1 MIDVQWTA
9 KQIFGGLLIATSI
22 FDALKYSLQARKI
35 RHVGTAKAMSRRFI
49 NWAMMND
56 IIKLIYGAIIL
67 DLYIVLSSVL
77 ALICMMDLW
86 FTIYV
91 YYPYKQR
98 GLINFHRPNIIAY
111 LINSILPNR
120 IRKKL

>member
-22 FDALKYSLQARKI
+22 FDALKYSLQANKI
-35 RHVGTAKAMSRRFI
+35 RRVRTAKAMSRRFI

-56 IIKLIYGAIIL
+56 IIKLAYGAIIF
-67 DLYIVLSSVL
+67 DMYIVLSSVL

-98 GLINFHRPNIIAY
+98 GLINFRRPNIIVY